1 MESVGIAR
9 AGAGPSG
16 CMRRTRRGV
25 RSDAAAAMAG
35 HLGTGDGTPPPTGI
49 PPTRGVLGDR
59 TPRGPQVMVEEAE
72 PSAPVPAEGAPHTPR
87 GGPPIP
93 EASEGPPEILRAPP
107 TPRGPPRGAPPSRT
121 APRGHAPTQG
131 GSPRTLGGSE
141 GPPRPISGRCV
152 RHWRCQGA
160 ATGFGGAADGAQHPG
175 EVRLEPAAARPP
187 RHCHTVHF
195 GNPVCCGTVN
205 TVQRYRAPP
214 DSGAAP
220 QHQQRGG
227 GCACASRTFLNP
239 GPSVLCGVCDCPP
252 PRQWPPQPP
261 ELVVTPLHLLQPGLG
276 EAEGRRQEQLREEGQ
291 RMVALV
297 RRRGQGPPWG
307 DSSARGKGALRGAA
321 SPRPRCSSRT
331 ECGALHGSVTPEIK
345 TLETKVS
352 LERRYCFIPRRGRVR
367 RSSTRHKRTSECSY
381 TPDYM
386 VTPLLQVFLLS
397 KDGSSLLEVPC

>member
-1 MESVGIAR
+1 MAAPEGCPPIAD
-9 AGAGPSG
+9 
-16 CMRRTRRGV
+16 
-25 RSDAAAAMAG
+25 RS
-35 HLGTGDGTPPPTGI
+35 
-49 PPTRGVLGDR
+49 
-59 TPRGPQVMVEEAE
+59 
-72 PSAPVPAEGAPHTPR
+72 EGARPDP
-87 GGPPIP
+87 GGVPPNP
-93 EASEGPPEILRAPP
+93 G
-107 TPRGPPRGAPPSRT
+107 GQRGAPPPNLGALRAALEVALTQDPGEAMLAELSPILGV
-121 APRGHAPTQG
+121 PR
-131 GSPRTLGGSE
+131 
-141 GPPRPISGRCV
+141 PPRDKCQHLDGAQLL
-152 RHWRCQGA
+152 CQGA

-386 VTPLLQVFLLS
+386 VTPLLHFCSGVRS
-397 KDGSSLLEVPC
+397 PSLQPLRCTRVPGCHCRFTEAAASM